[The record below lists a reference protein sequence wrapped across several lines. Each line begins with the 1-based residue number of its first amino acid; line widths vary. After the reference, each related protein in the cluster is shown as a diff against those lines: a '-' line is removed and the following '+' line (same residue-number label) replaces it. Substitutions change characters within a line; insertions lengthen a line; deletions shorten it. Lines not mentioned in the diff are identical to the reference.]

1 MNLGSKKGEKSTVT
15 TILEK
20 IVDSKR
26 REIARA
32 KARTDLATLQRWAN
46 DAAPPRNFA
55 SAIAAAPGIALIAE
69 VKKASPSQGIL
80 RADFDPVG
88 IACAYAD
95 AGATCL
101 SVLTDEPFFQGHLHY
116 LRLIRAAVDLPL
128 LRKDFILDEYQIVEA
143 RVAGADAILLIAECL
158 AADQLTELHDCAR
171 AWGMTALVE
180 FHREEML
187 DKVLGVEPRLVGV
200 NNRDLAT
207 FAIDLGHSLR
217 LRSKVPQDILLVSE
231 SGIASPDDVALLE
244 RHGINAMLVGE
255 SLVSQPDIA
264 AATRRLLSGRTKSR
278 DGELG

>member
-1 MNLGSKKGEKSTVT
+1 MT

-26 REIARA
+26 RELARA
-32 KARTDLATLQRWAN
+32 EARIDLATLQKWAKA
-46 DAAPPRNFA
+46 AAPPRDFA
-55 SAIAAAPGIALIAE
+55 SAINAAPGIALIAE

-80 RADFDPVG
+80 RADFDPV
-88 IACAYAD
+88 AVARAYAD

-116 LRLIRAAVDLPL
+116 LRLIRAVVDLPL

-143 RVAGADAILLIAECL
+143 RAAGADAILLIAECL
-158 AADQLTELHDCAR
+158 TAQQLRDLHDCAE

-187 DKVLGVEPRLVGV
+187 DNVLGVKPRLVGV

-207 FAIDLGHSLR
+207 FAVDLGHSLR

-231 SGIASPDDVALLE
+231 SGIAAPEDVALLE

-255 SLVSQPDIA
+255 SLVRQSDIA
-264 AATRRLLSGRTKSR
+264 AATRRLLSGRITRR
-278 DGELG
+278 DGELGGLN